1 MLFISRELPGNSDV
15 PYRFEIVDTEDG
27 VATVADYADIK
38 KAFGLKVPI
47 YGVSPNRING
57 MVFSVSVTPYQDP
70 KTFTS
75 KQVKLKTLS
84 GVALTT
90 YQSMITSI
98 QWLFKDIP
106 DKVRF
111 RLSDYG
117 TGVAYHVIRVTTVP
131 ETGVSKEVVMVLD
144 DKLSFEKGAFQF
156 AGTGNPDY
164 DDRIG
169 IKFDIRELSDN
180 NAKKFYTDTFHSV
193 LQFDADVH
201 ASLRNDAEIRQL
213 LRLAIIDDEERKSAI
228 LKSIPYEYKRYHPW
242 R

>member
-1 MLFISRELPGNSDV
+1 MLFISRELPGNSDT
-15 PYRFEIVDTEDG
+15 PYRFEIIDTDDG
-27 VATVADYADIK
+27 VATVANYADIK

-47 YGVSPNRING
+47 NGVSANKVNG
-57 MVFSVSVTPYQDP
+57 MVFSVNVVPYQDP

-75 KQVKLKTLS
+75 KQVKLKTLC
-84 GVALTT
+84 GVTLTT

-111 RLSDYG
+111 RLSDFG
-117 TGVAYHVIRVTTVP
+117 TGVAFHTIRITTLP

-144 DKLSFEKGAFQF
+144 DKLSFENGAFQF

-164 DDRIG
+164 DHRIG
-169 IKFDIRELSDN
+169 LKFDVRELSDD

-201 ASLRNDAEIRQL
+201 ASLRSDAEIRQL
-213 LRLAIIDDEERKSAI
+213 LRFTIIDDETRKSVI